1 MADNYSI
8 LRAIDRKLGALN
20 EREDAELKRL
30 TEKYSDKR
38 LELMAERGKVIAEI
52 QAAVDEDGDD
62 VESDLERARR

>member
-38 LELMAERGKVIAEI
+38 LELMEERGKVIAAL
-52 QAAVDEDGDD
+52 QAAVDEDG
-62 VESDLERARR
+62 ESDVERARR